1 MIDHVQQ
8 KIVFLLCRFVV
19 MPSYEI
25 NSTTLLRVGEWE
37 NPREHNQTRARG
49 VSPGGEA
56 GRIGYPRREAIV
68 GLVCVTMAYRAS
80 HREVEASLCLLPRVL
95 TPSKR

>member
-1 MIDHVQQ
+1 M
-8 KIVFLLCRFVV
+8 R
-19 MPSYEI
+19 
-25 NSTTLLRVGEWE
+25 STVRHYYVWVSGRIPENTTRRERV
-37 NPREHNQTRARG
+37 A

-68 GLVCVTMAYRAS
+68 GLVCVTTAYRAS